1 MNEWEFTALAAQWI
15 TGAIENN
22 RDSPFREARCEQT
35 SRGSRQRRDLTL
47 VGKDGKKLVSGEVKM
62 PYQAE
67 GGSPLRS
74 GVVRDARAKA
84 QRAKVNYFFTWN
96 VNRLAL
102 FPTDIGPDDP
112 PNAAYREWQFIDI
125 HRAPQIQLAE
135 NQDRIRKELARFLH
149 ELAEVLRGDRLID
162 RKPPDLRFIDAI
174 EAELE
179 QPILNTADALAEK
192 SRRAGFR
199 AELNRWMVE
208 DQGWTV
214 ADPADRQGVLADLN
228 RAAQFAN
235 YALLNKLV
243 FYEALIKRYGDAL
256 DRLDVPDHINE
267 ADRLRTHFEGHFAR
281 AREVTRD
288 YETVFGDDPGNVGHR
303 IPFHC
308 DPAVDYWR
316 QLVGEIHEFDFS
328 RLDYEVIGAIFERL
342 ISPEERHKFGQY
354 YTRAEVV
361 DLINAF
367 CIRKG
372 SDKVMDP
379 ACGGGTFLVRAYSR
393 KKELDP
399 ARSHRDLLQD
409 LYGTDI
415 SHFATHLTTINLAT
429 RDLIDDENYPQIA
442 RTDFFDVDPG
452 SVIMQVPRRIVTG
465 GLGTGQTRQVD
476 IPVLDA
482 IVGNPPY
489 VRQEDIPKAPQRKGK
504 PTKDDGP
511 PPGTKD
517 FYKLVAERGYGTD
530 LSGRSDL
537 HVYFWLHAAEFL
549 HHGGRL
555 GLLTSSQWLDV
566 EYGFRLQEFILRH
579 FQIEA
584 VFESLDEPWFVGARV
599 ATVATLLRRIPVK
612 HEAQR
617 MNHPVRFVQLRRPIA
632 EVLEHDGTGAGAV
645 AAADRF
651 RDHILSL
658 ESDTLTD
665 RYRCRV
671 VCQGE
676 LWNDGVKLGQLLGK
690 SKRGPAPGKPDP
702 DRQLGEYYGGK
713 WGMHLRAPDVWFEL
727 IDRFGDRFTPLGDIA
742 EVKFGVKSGK
752 DAFFF
757 PIDASAEALKQEP
770 DPDAFRTAFGAP
782 RDDVESGAVK
792 IVKCGDKRGEMRPI
806 ESELLEPE
814 IHSLMTVDRFIV
826 DESDAKHQIVLTG
839 MKTVDLP
846 EYAKR
851 YVEWAEEEGWH
862 ESPTCAARVTDSRDW
877 HDLTYADRADIILP
891 KIAQYRIM
899 SFQNPDRLY
908 QASALLGLYNVE
920 AKDRNALAGLINSTI
935 GITSFLLF
943 ARGLGNEANLQL
955 DVYLAQMML
964 IPDIRLSQ
972 AADRKR
978 VADAFVELR
987 GRKALGFVSER
998 RLRRD
1003 AYTRKGKEAQLE
1015 QLDDR
1020 TELDLPDRWRLD
1032 DAVLRMIGVA
1042 DKAERQALLDKLY
1055 GHLRQ
1060 HFEWTRQKEEKAVV
1074 NKKRAKKKGPA
1085 GPAAIA
1091 AEVVEQLKREQPAL
1105 LRSWARDF
1113 LARGEAF
1120 VTYEVPAEGQPEVID
1135 DLIHPDTVR
1144 FTRGGRRVGD
1154 VATDRPE
1161 HAALVATLADA
1172 GVRGFVR
1179 VPLDAARAAQLHEK
1193 FRAWW
1198 EQRTAALSELVS
1210 QRTRDRELA
1219 ERTLASIGPMLPAA

>member
-22 RDSPFREARCEQT
+22 RDSPFREARCEQV
-35 SRGSRQRRDLTL
+35 SRGSRKRRDLTL
-47 VGKDGKKLVSGEVKM
+47 VGKDGNALVTGEVKM
-62 PYQAE
+62 PFQAE

-74 GVVRDARAKA
+74 SVVRDARAKA
-84 QRAKVNYFFTWN
+84 TNAGVNYFFTWN

-102 FPTDIGPDDP
+102 FPTQIEPNDP
-112 PNAAYREWQFIDI
+112 PNAAYRAWDDIIDI
-125 HRAPQIQLAE
+125 HNAKQIQLAE
-135 NQDRIRKELARFLH
+135 NQDRIRKFVGRFLH

-199 AELNRWMVE
+199 AELRRWMVE

-214 ADPADRQGVLADLN
+214 ADPEDRQGVLADFN

-256 DRLDVPDHINE
+256 DRLDVPDHITE
-267 ADRLRTHFEGHFAR
+267 ADRLRMHFEGHFAR
-281 AREVTRD
+281 ARKVTRD
-288 YETVFGDDPGNVGHR
+288 YETVFGDDPSNVGHR

-328 RLDYEVIGAIFERL
+328 KLDYEVIGAIFERL

-361 DLINAF
+361 DLVNAF

-452 SVIMQVPRRIVTG
+452 SVIMQVPRRIVTD
-465 GLGTGQTRQVD
+465 GLGTGQTREVD

-489 VRQEDIPKAPQRKGK
+489 VRQEDIPKAPKRKKGK
-504 PTKDDGP
+504 KNQSEGP
-511 PPGTKD
+511 PPGTKE
-517 FYKLVAERGYGTD
+517 FYKFVAEGGYGTD

-612 HEAQR
+612 NEAER

-632 EVLEHDGTGAGAV
+632 EVMEHDGTGAGAV
-645 AAADRF
+645 AAANRF
-651 RDHILSL
+651 RDHVLSL

-671 VCQGE
+671 VRQGD
-676 LWNDGVKLGQLLGK
+676 LWNDGVRLGQLLGK
-690 SKRGPAPGKPDP
+690 SKRGPAEKT
-702 DRQLGEYYGGK
+702 DRQAGDYYGGK

-727 IDRFGDRFTPLGDIA
+727 IDRFGDQFAPLGEVA
-742 EVKFGVKSGK
+742 EIKRGITSGK

-757 PIDASAEALKQEP
+757 PIDATADALEQEP
-770 DPDAFRTAFGAP
+770 DPESFRTAFGAA
-782 RDDVESGAVK
+782 RSEVESGKVK
-792 IVKCGDKRGEMRPI
+792 IVKCGEKRGEMRPI
-806 ESELLEPE
+806 ESDHLEPMLHNLKDLE
-814 IHSLMTVDRFIV
+814 HFDVAEDDM
-826 DESDAKHQIVLTG
+826 AKMIFLSACHTHE
-839 MKTVDLP
+839 LP
-846 EYAKR
+846 TYAR
-851 YVEWAEEEGWH
+851 QYVEWAEENEWDQQ
-862 ESPTCAARVTDSRDW
+862 STNQSRASNDRAW
-877 HDLTYADRADIILP
+877 HDISGHPRGSVFWSMRHG
-891 KIAQYRIM
+891 YRHIVPVN
-899 SFQNPDRLY
+899 S
-908 QASALLGLYNVE
+908 SGLQCNKAFFDVFPN
-920 AKDRNALAGLINSTI
+920 DVDNAVLAGILNSTLVVASKHI
-935 GITSFLLF
+935 FGRPVGVEGYWATEVSD
-943 ARGLGNEANLQL
+943 AKTMP
-955 DVYLAQMML
+955 V
-964 IPDIRLSQ
+964 PDPRPAK
-972 AADRKR
+972 AADRRR
-978 VADAFVELR
+978 VADAFAEMR
-987 GRKALGFVSER
+987 GRKALAFVSER

-1003 AYTRKGKEAQLE
+1003 AWTRKGKEDQLE
-1015 QLDDR
+1015 QLDNR
-1020 TELDLPDRWRLD
+1020 TELDMADRWRLD
-1032 DAVLRMIGVA
+1032 DAVLRMIGVP
-1042 DKAERQALLDKLY
+1042 DKAQRQKLLDKLY

-1060 HFEWTRQKEEKAVV
+1060 HFEWTRQKEEKAVR
-1074 NKKRAKKKGPA
+1074 NKKTAKKKGPA

-1091 AEVVEQLKREQPAL
+1091 AEVVEQLKRERPAL

-1113 LARGEAF
+1113 LTRGEDF
-1120 VTYEVPAEGQPEVID
+1120 VTYEVPAEGEPEVID
-1135 DLIHPDTVR
+1135 DLIHPNTVR
-1144 FTRGGRRVGD
+1144 FTRGSRRVGD

-1161 HAALVATLADA
+1161 HAALLVTLATA
-1172 GVRGFVR
+1172 GVRGYVQ
-1179 VPLDAARAAQLHEK
+1179 VPLNGTKAAELHEK

-1198 EQRTAALSELVS
+1198 GERDDALTALVA
-1210 QRTRDRELA
+1210 QRTRDQELA
-1219 ERTLASIGPMLPAA
+1219 ERTLASIGPMIPAA